1 MQTVQSYLQPVQNA
15 LRNPSSLVNQ
25 SAQRM
30 GSAVENTA
38 QQAVQQPESFMTQ
51 LRNMDSGA
59 MITVGVVAAE
69 AIGFFS
75 IGEMIGRF
83 KIIGYRGDA
92 HGGEH

>member
-1 MQTVQSYLQPVQNA
+1 MQTVQTYLQPVQNA

-25 SAQRM
+25 SVQRA
-30 GSAVENTA
+30 GRAVENTA
-38 QQAVQQPESFMTQ
+38 QQAIQQPESFLTQ

-83 KIIGYRGDA
+83 KIIGYRGDV
-92 HGGEH
+92 HGEH

>member
-1 MQTVQSYLQPVQNA
+1 MQTVQTYLQPVQNA

-25 SAQRM
+25 SVQRA

-38 QQAVQQPESFMTQ
+38 QQAVQQPESFLTQ

-83 KIIGYRGDA
+83 KIIGYRGDV
-92 HGGEH
+92 HGEH